1 MKRFLIIFFLPFI
14 ASAQSDCED
23 QYRGK
28 DKFYIISTDY
38 IPVCGCDGRTYR
50 NSDAAYWWGGINIW
64 TSNTICDDFDI
75 DLYPNVST
83 SDITI
88 PAHLRIYMK
97 YPGTASLTIYNN
109 FGKLMLQRRFET
121 SLPEQVINDANPYDL
136 YEVQT
141 FPRGIYILIV
151 TVNGNKKYRKIIR
164 VTE

>member
-1 MKRFLIIFFLPFI
+1 MKKVLLLFFLPFI

-23 QYRGK
+23 PYRGK
-28 DKFYIISTDY
+28 DEFHIVPTEYT
-38 IPVCGCDGRTYR
+38 PVCGCDGITYR
-50 NSDAAYWWGGINIW
+50 NSDAAFWWGGINSW

-83 SDITI
+83 SDITV

-97 YPGTASLTIYNN
+97 YPGTATLTIYND
-109 FGKLMLQRRFET
+109 FGKLMLERLFQT
-121 SLPEQVINDANPYDL
+121 SLPEQVISDANPYDL

-141 FPRGIYILIV
+141 FRRGIYLLIV